1 MLQNNE
7 GNDISIL
14 FPSTPSAT
22 PSMRLIVIDVIIVIA
37 IFLVAGVATVYVY
50 RDGATGTAT
59 GPTQAEYAE
68 VTMKS
73 MERLWAQCLWLLLL
87 GVLVNIEC
95 ETLSLGNSTADSVN
109 NTFNS
114 TTSASGAVPGITTTQ
129 LPSGNHTENSSTPTS
144 SVTSVPATTPPSNT
158 TTDTD
163 RGNTT
168 REVDKTA
175 TPTRV
180 TKDTHSATTRAVTKD
195 THSATTRAVATA
207 SQPYQEGSKTGYI
220 ILIIII
226 IAAILLVVY
235 CCFKQNKKRRY
246 SIDLRNKHEDAV
258 IPLSTV
264 EADAVFDATPE
275 KEMGTFTAQEA
286 GAASPEAAAMAP
298 EPSGKPEPAKGEPV
312 AGEEKVTEAK
322 VSSSQE
328 PLTVDQKPEK
338 MEVVDLIDG
347 EPTVSTKTSVESL
360 EDQLNDNNSNN
371 YCTRANGRGFKG
383 SVYEILQSDPF

>member
-1 MLQNNE
+1 MVQNNE
-7 GNDISIL
+7 GNDISIP
-14 FPSTPSAT
+14 FPSTPSVT
-22 PSMRLIVIDVIIVIA
+22 PSMRLIVITVIIVIA
-37 IFLVAGVATVYVY
+37 IFLVAGVAIYVY

-114 TTSASGAVPGITTTQ
+114 TTSASGAVPGITTTP
-129 LPSGNHTENSSTPTS
+129 LPSGNHTENSSTLTS

-180 TKDTHSATTRAVTKD
+180 TKDTHSATTRAV
-195 THSATTRAVATA
+195 ATA
-207 SQPYQEGSKTGYI
+207 SQPYQEGNKAGYI

-264 EADAVFDATPE
+264 EADAVFDTTPE

-286 GAASPEAAAMAP
+286 GAASPEAAGLAP
-298 EPSGKPEPAKGEPV
+298 EPTGEPEPAKGEPV

-322 VSSSQE
+322 VSGSQE

-338 MEVVDLIDG
+338 MEVVDLTDG